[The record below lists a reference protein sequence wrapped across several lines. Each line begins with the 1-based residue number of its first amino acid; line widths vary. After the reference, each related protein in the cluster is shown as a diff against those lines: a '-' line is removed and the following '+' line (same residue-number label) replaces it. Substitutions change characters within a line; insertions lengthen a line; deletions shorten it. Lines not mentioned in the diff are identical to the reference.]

1 MGGVN
6 QQHVHTG
13 FHQGG
18 DALFVACTG
27 TDGGT
32 DPQTAALVFT
42 GVRLAL
48 GFLEVFDG
56 DHALQFEVGVHH
68 QHLLDTVL
76 LHQGNHLFARGPFT
90 HGDQTILLGHDL
102 FNGLGEIDHE
112 AHITAGD
119 DADQLVAVSHH
130 GVTGETVLV
139 AQLLDLGDGHVRAY
153 GDGVGDHA
161 ALVLLDLA
169 HFGSL
174 LLDGHVLVNEAD
186 TAFLGQCDSQTG
198 FGHCVH
204 GSGNHRDIQGDSRR
218 ELGTQV
224 GGIRKNS
231 GVCWN
236 QQYIVEGQRFF
247 GNPEHGNISPLRS
260 GGVKYCRQILLM
272 HWSLVKK
279 FFEFFMV

>member
-18 DALFVACTG
+18 DALFVAGTG

-32 DPQTAALVFT
+32 DPQTATLVFT
-42 GVRLAL
+42 GVGLAL
-48 GFLEVFDG
+48 GFLEVLHG
-56 DHALQFEVGVHH
+56 DHALELEVAVDH
-68 QHLLDTVL
+68 QHLLDAVL
-76 LHQGNHLFARGPFT
+76 LHQGHHLFARGPFT
-90 HGDQTILLGHDL
+90 HGHQTILLGHDL
-102 FNGLGEIDHE
+102 FDGLGEIDDE
-112 AHITAGD
+112 AHVTAGD
-119 DADQLVAVSHH
+119 DTHQLVAVSHH

-139 AQLLDLGDGHVRAY
+139 AQLLDLGDGHVGAY
-153 GDGVGDHA
+153 GDGVSDHA

-174 LLDGHVLVNEAD
+174 LLDGHVLVDKAD

-204 GSGNHRDIQGDSRR
+204 GSGDHRNIQRDRRR

-224 GGIRKNS
+224 GGIGENS
-231 GVCWN
+231 GVGWN

-272 HWSLVKK
+272 HWAVVKK
-279 FFEFFMV
+279 FFEFFMA